1 MALTLK
7 RRVNNTDFDVSLIDK
22 VCIFFDDSATGKTY
36 LFDILNQLLQ
46 RRGVKSFLFKAENLS
61 VDGKVNDQI
70 FSSDVVFLDSADLY
84 LTQDMYDKLLKS
96 SSMIILSVKSL
107 HEVNYRSY
115 GMYAISY
122 EGDTLK
128 TKRRGILL

>member
-1 MALTLK
+1 MAVTLK

-36 LFDILNQLLQ
+36 LFEILNQLLLKK
-46 RRGVKSFLFKAENLS
+46 GVKSFLFKAENLS
-61 VDGKVNDQI
+61 ADGKVNDQI

-107 HEVNYRSY
+107 HEVNYGSY
-115 GMYAISY
+115 GMYVIKY
-122 EGDTLK
+122 EGDILK
-128 TKRRGILL
+128 TERRSILL